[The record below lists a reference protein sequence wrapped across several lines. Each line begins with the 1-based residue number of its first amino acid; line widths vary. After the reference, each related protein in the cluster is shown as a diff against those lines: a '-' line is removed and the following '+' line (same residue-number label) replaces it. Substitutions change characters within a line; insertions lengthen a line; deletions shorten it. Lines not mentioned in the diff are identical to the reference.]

1 MAIIGS
7 LLTLALQIYIFII
20 VIQVGLS
27 WLVAFDIV
35 NEKNEAA
42 RNLTNL
48 TRRATDP
55 VFIPLRKYIPPVGGI
70 DLTPLVVF
78 IGVQVL
84 ISIVGSIFF

>member
-20 VIQVGLS
+20 VIRVGLS
-27 WLVAFDIV
+27 WLIAFDIV
-35 NEKNEAA
+35 NEKNDAA

-48 TRRATDP
+48 TGRATDR